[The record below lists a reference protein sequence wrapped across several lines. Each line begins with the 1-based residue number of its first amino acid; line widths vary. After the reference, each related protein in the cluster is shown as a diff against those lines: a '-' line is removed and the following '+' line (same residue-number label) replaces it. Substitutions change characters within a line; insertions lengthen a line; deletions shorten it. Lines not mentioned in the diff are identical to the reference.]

1 MTDWQKKAEEKLKK
15 ESKGIK
21 GRYEAVVSTA
31 VCEALLSFVAQSDEF
46 ARAVCQTSGSFA
58 DCLKKVVEGVQTSL
72 SDIEAYRR
80 AVAFYFPGAQVDM
93 ALTIRMN
100 EYEREEKSDVTLSLF
115 DLM

>member
-58 DCLKKVVEGVQTSL
+58 ECLKKVVEGVQTSL

-80 AVAFYFPGAQVDM
+80 AVAFYFPGAQVGYGIDDPHERIREGGKEGRNAV
-93 ALTIRMN
+93 AL
-100 EYEREEKSDVTLSLF
+100 
-115 DLM
+115 